1 MPLVLLF
8 FLGDNVDFETA
19 SACVVETKS
28 GAGRLKSTHAMD
40 KRAILPLF
48 FKAIPVVTLRDTVR
62 GAV

>member
-1 MPLVLLF
+1 M
-8 FLGDNVDFETA
+8 GDNVDFETA

-48 FKAIPVVTLRDTVR
+48 FKAIPVVTIRDMVR